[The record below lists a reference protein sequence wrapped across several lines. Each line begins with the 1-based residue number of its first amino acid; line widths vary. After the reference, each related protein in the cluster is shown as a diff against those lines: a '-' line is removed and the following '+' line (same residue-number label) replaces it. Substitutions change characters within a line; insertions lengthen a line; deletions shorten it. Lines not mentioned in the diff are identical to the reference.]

1 MEGQGGLRPLE
12 EVIGYRFKDPEF
24 LKEALSHKSFASES
38 KTGVY
43 NERLEFLGDSVL
55 AAVVAHQLYVDYP
68 TEPEGSL
75 SKKKSQLVSRPSLA
89 HWAAELNLGAY
100 LYLGVGEET
109 SGGRTRQSLLGNALE
124 ALIGAIYLD
133 GGYGAAESFIR
144 QWCMGRHGRLA
155 ETDYKSRLQETLQKK
170 YKVPPTY
177 ELTRAEGPDHD
188 KTFEV
193 LVRIGKRTLGR
204 GAGKTKKE
212 AEQAAARNALE
223 ARTNDEAVT
232 ED

>member
-1 MEGQGGLRPLE
+1 LQGPGSPRPLE
-12 EVIGYRFKDPEF
+12 EVIGYRFKDPRH

-38 KTGVY
+38 KSGIF

-55 AAVVAHQLYVDYP
+55 AAVVAHRLYVDYP
-68 TEPEGSL
+68 DDAEGSL

-109 SGGRTRQSLLGNALE
+109 SGGRSRLSLLGNALE

-133 GGYGAAESFIR
+133 GGYQAAEGFILK
-144 QWCMGRHGRLA
+144 WCVERHSKLE

-170 YKVPPTY
+170 HKVPPVY
-177 ELTRAEGPDHD
+177 ELVRAAGPDHD

-193 LVRIGKRTLGR
+193 LVRIGKKELAQGS
-204 GAGKTKKE
+204 GKSKKE
-212 AEQAAARNALE
+212 AEQAAARNALD
-223 ARTNDEAVT
+223 TLT
-232 ED
+232 E

>member
-1 MEGQGGLRPLE
+1 LEGPGKPRPLE
-12 EVIGYRFKDPEF
+12 EVIGYRFKNAHY

-38 KTGVY
+38 RSGIF

-68 TEPEGSL
+68 DQDEGSL

-89 HWAAELNLGAY
+89 HWAAELDLGAY

-109 SGGRTRQSLLGNALE
+109 SGGRSRQSLLGNALE

-133 GGYGAAESFIR
+133 GGYGAAEAFIR
-144 QWCMGRHGRLA
+144 QWCIGRHGDLV
-155 ETDYKSRLQETLQKK
+155 ETDYKSRLQEVLPKK
-170 YKVPPTY
+170 NKVPPSY
-177 ELTRAEGPDHD
+177 ELRQAEGPDHD

-193 LVRIGKRTLGR
+193 EVLLGKKQLGR
-204 GAGKTKKE
+204 GSGKTKKE
-212 AEQAAARNALE
+212 AEQSAARNALE
-223 ARTNDEAVT
+223 TFT
-232 ED
+232 GQG

>member
-1 MEGQGGLRPLE
+1 MEGPAGLRPLE
-12 EVIGYRFKDPEF
+12 EVIGYRFRDPKR

-38 KTGVY
+38 KSGIF

-68 TEPEGSL
+68 DEPEGSL

-89 HWAAELNLGAY
+89 HWAAEINLGAY
-100 LYLGVGEET
+100 LLLGVGEET
-109 SGGRTRQSLLGNALE
+109 TGGRARQSLLGNALE

-133 GGYGAAESFIR
+133 GGYEPAAAFVR
-144 QWCMGRHGRLA
+144 QWCIGRHGDLA
-155 ETDYKSRLQETLQKK
+155 ESDHKSRLQEILQRK
-170 YKVPPTY
+170 YKVPPSY
-177 ELTRAEGPDHD
+177 ELSRAAGPDHD

-193 LVRIGKRTLGR
+193 EVRMGKRVLGS

-212 AEQAAARNALE
+212 AEQAAAKDALQSL
-223 ARTNDEAVT
+223 T
-232 ED
+232 EEKRS